1 MSDPQRPSSLLSPEM
16 TRLVEGILDG
26 DLECIAEMRRLL
38 AEDPL
43 PRPFCG
49 QWPYSVSD
57 LDTVLPEANDR
68 VHKAR
73 GCCDGWLPYPDASGS
88 KGADQ

>member
-1 MSDPQRPSSLLSPEM
+1 MSDP
-16 TRLVEGILDG
+16 T
-26 DLECIAEMRRLL
+26 
-38 AEDPL
+38 L

-57 LDTVLPEANDR
+57 LDLVLPEQNDK

-73 GCCDGWLPYPDASGS
+73 GCCDGWLPAQSEGPGERD
-88 KGADQ
+88 D